1 VKLFA
6 CLSHFTNTELIKNKN
21 YIKGNKM
28 LKVPFQSVI
37 KSLVISSVFLSFASS
52 AQTLTD
58 KETEQLSQLKNIA
71 LTSDLS
77 YQVLESLTTE
87 VGHRLM
93 GSAGDKKAVVWA
105 QAKMHALG
113 FDKVWTEKV
122 TGTFWQRGEVQAKI
136 IAPYPHDI
144 VAIALG
150 GSIATSKQGLTAKI
164 AHFETFADLKAAP
177 DNSLNGKIAFVSYQ
191 MERHI
196 DGNGYGPAV
205 ETRVG
210 GAVVAAKKG
219 ASALVMRSVGTDNN
233 RIAHTGIM
241 RYEEGVKKV
250 PAAAIS
256 NPDADLLV
264 NQLKRG
270 KPVSFYLK
278 LTAHTDPEIIA
289 VSANVIGEIIG
300 SEFPNEIISIGAH
313 LDSWDVGTGA
323 LDDGM
328 GVAIMLASAHHIA
341 LLPKRPKRTIRVILF
356 AAEEVGLLGAKQYM
370 KLHQDNMANHVIGA
384 EWDFGVGQIYKM
396 TSGVGNKSL
405 SAINDFAKH
414 LAPLG
419 IDLSNDNSA
428 RAQSDMSIMSA
439 AGMPSMNFSP
449 DGSKYFDY
457 HHTENDTLDKV
468 NPIDLKQATAVY
480 TMFAYFAAQSSV
492 DFRK

>member
-1 VKLFA
+1 
-6 CLSHFTNTELIKNKN
+6 
-21 YIKGNKM
+21 M
-28 LKVPFQSVI
+28 LKVSFQSVI
-37 KSLVISSVFLSFASS
+37 KTLVLSSVFLSLSSS
-52 AQTLTD
+52 AATLNGS
-58 KETEQLSQLKNIA
+58 ETKQLTQLKNTA
-71 LTSDLS
+71 LQSDLS

-93 GSAGDKKAVVWA
+93 GSEGDKKSIIWA
-105 QAKMHALG
+105 QAKMKSLG
-113 FDKVWTEKV
+113 FDKVWTEEV
-122 TGTFWQRGEVQAKI
+122 TGTFWQRGEAKAKI
-136 IAPYPHDI
+136 IAPYPHKV

-150 GSIATSKQGLTAKI
+150 GSVATSAEGLTAEV

-177 DNSLNGKIAFVSYQ
+177 DNSLHGKIAFVSYQ
-191 MERHI
+191 MERYI
-196 DGNGYGPAV
+196 NGKGYGPAV
-205 ETRVG
+205 GTRVG

-241 RYEEGVKKV
+241 RYEAGVKKI

-264 NQLKRG
+264 NQLKRN

-278 LTAHTDPEIIA
+278 LSSHSDPKVTA
-289 VSANVIGEIIG
+289 VSANVIGEITG
-300 SEFPNEIISIGAH
+300 SEFPDEIVSIGAH

-328 GVAIMLASAHHIA
+328 GVAMMLASAHHIA
-341 LLPKRPKRTIRVILF
+341 KLPQRPKRTIRVILF
-356 AAEEVGLLGAKQYM
+356 AAEEVGLLGAKKYM
-370 KLHQDNMANHVIGA
+370 ELHKANMANHVIGA
-384 EWDFGVGQIYKM
+384 EWDFGVGKIYKM

-405 SAINDFAKH
+405 TAIAELAKH

-419 IDLSNDNSA
+419 VELSNDNNA
-428 RAQSDMSIMSA
+428 RAQSDMSVMSA
-439 AGMPSMNFSP
+439 AGMPSMNFAP

-468 NPIDLKQATAVY
+468 NPEDLKQATAVY
-480 TMFAYFAAQSSV
+480 TMFAYFAAQSGV